1 MAYTQLAEPDRIR
14 IGLLKQQGKTLED
27 IGIVVGRNRSTISRE
42 LRRNNTGR
50 QYSCERAHKLAIK
63 RKSQAASQERMPE
76 DVKVL
81 VIEKT
86 LLQWSPEQIS
96 NRLALEHDMKVSHE
110 YIYQLIYKDKA
121 AGGSLFLNLR
131 WQRSKRKKRAGS
143 KDRRGQIPNRVS
155 IEQRPTMIDERSR
168 LGDTEGDLVL
178 GGQEEG
184 KTCTLVDR
192 KSRFTVIE
200 YLAFKTAIETAEA
213 LEKAIARF
221 LTMVWSITLDN
232 GKEFSLHEKITEK
245 TGIPIFFAHAYSS
258 YERGT
263 NENTNGLIRQYLPK
277 GYDFSTITRKQLDL
291 IEDRLNNRPRKV
303 LGYRTP
309 LEVHTDVEIQ
319 YFKIA

>member
-1 MAYTQLAEPDRIR
+1 MTQKRVCH
-14 IGLLKQQGKTLED
+14 LK
-27 IGIVVGRNRSTISRE
+27 
-42 LRRNNTGR
+42 TG
-50 QYSCERAHKLAIK
+50 
-63 RKSQAASQERMPE
+63 
-76 DVKVL
+76 
-81 VIEKT
+81 
-86 LLQWSPEQIS
+86 
-96 NRLALEHDMKVSHE
+96 
-110 YIYQLIYKDKA
+110 
-121 AGGSLFLNLR
+121 FLNLR

-143 KDRRGQIPNRVS
+143 KDRR
-155 IEQRPTMIDERSR
+155 EQRPTMINERSR

-184 KTCTLVDR
+184 KACTLVDR

-200 YLAFKTAIETAEA
+200 YLAFKTAEA

-277 GYDFSTITRKQLDL
+277 GNDFSTITREQLDF
-291 IEDRLNNRPRKV
+291 IENCLNNRPRKV

-309 LEVHTDVEIQ
+309 LEVPTDIEIQ